1 MQLGKVIG
9 QAAPSIMDGVV
20 EEDVRK
26 LPHISTHDCCW
37 DCSHILVDELV
48 VFFPGEGCCQELG
61 TGIDLVGLMLAPRSS
76 VVSMPSYKVRYSPVA
91 VTSLT
96 AVVGT
101 PVLAAIVL
109 VG

>member
-1 MQLGKVIG
+1 MIG

-26 LPHISTHDCCW
+26 FP
-37 DCSHILVDELV
+37 SHLHPRLLLES
-48 VFFPGEGCCQELG
+48 FSN
-61 TGIDLVGLMLAPRSS
+61 LMLAPRSS
-76 VVSMPSYKVRYSPVA
+76 VVSMSLYKVRYSPVA

-96 AVVGT
+96 AIAGT

-109 VG
+109 VV